1 MHECLPKQVGICE
14 NTIKLFLASEVNI
27 YISYIKHVPL
37 MKIGYLLFYF
47 MKVITDESESHPLV
61 CNIYHHEKQNCYK

>member
-47 MKVITDESESHPLV
+47 MKVITDESE
-61 CNIYHHEKQNCYK
+61 